1 MKTAVHSSKAKNGE
15 PIMKSSEKETER
27 PARFG
32 PYDAMLGIQR
42 AIGNQAF
49 AKLLASAANSSQTMP
64 SLPRQRNSA
73 KQTSGVILQRKCACG
88 GTPGPA
94 GECEE
99 CRRKRLQ
106 RKLSIGLSND
116 PLESE
121 ADRLAEQALAGHR
134 RSNVTPARN
143 HVQRASGPLD
153 EIDASEAGVEQILS
167 SSGSELEPPVK
178 NDMERR
184 FGHDFSRVRVH
195 ADGKASES
203 ARKLSALAYTAGHHI
218 VFAAGRYDPRH
229 SEGKRLLSHE
239 LVHVMQQQGSNRG
252 IVQRDIN
259 PACAP
264 ILARNKGDQVCK
276 EPPSATKVG
285 NAAHRRI
292 QAGFVRPPDNLVEL
306 PIPGAGNVCS
316 ESRFEP
322 EFSRG
327 KADLVRV
334 VSREKAVQ
342 VELGEIKPLNNSGL
356 SLGPSQLACYQRHL
370 TDVGTLCKS
379 MTPEGAEKAKKHPTD
394 KLAAEMCLR
403 LGAVGKSVKATKEG
417 VFVPAQRF
425 ELFGRQM
432 VALTCFPGVV
442 GYSCLDPEQESRPD
456 PKDAAGLAIA
466 GPGGAAAAGFVV
478 GFLAGAKRT
487 IPEET
492 WTKLYETLS
501 QPLNQGKFQAGLLVG
516 RPLGMVASLE
526 DLLKGLAELL
536 KLGLEFSAVGVVGT
550 ELYARFK
557 GEESPTLR
565 RARMAKDLA
574 QGLPQFVEEVK
585 KNPGLFFDTGE
596 DIGNLCGEEAGRRF
610 LKEFV
615 SADPF
620 VMGMIVGKVQGYL
633 AVEIA
638 MLLVGAEEITA
649 VGKGISAAARTAK
662 ASRFGAKILEVLD
675 KIPAL
680 KRLLDALRGAKR
692 VRVAAELTEATA
704 ASDALKA
711 RDAAKAADRARA
723 LEALEHPIEEEQAA
737 KKVMRR

>member
-1 MKTAVHSSKAKNGE
+1 
-15 PIMKSSEKETER
+15 
-27 PARFG
+27 
-32 PYDAMLGIQR
+32 MLGIHR
-42 AIGNQAF
+42 AIGNHAF
-49 AKLLASAANSSQTMP
+49 AKLLASAANSSQFIAGPTRQLNIVRQMP
-64 SLPRQRNSA
+64 
-73 KQTSGVILQRKCACG
+73 GVILQRKCACG
-88 GTPGPA
+88 GSPGPT
-94 GECEE
+94 GECEQ

-106 RKLSIGLSND
+106 RKLSIGSAND

-121 ADRLAEQALAGHR
+121 ADRLAEQALAGQP
-134 RSNVTPARN
+134 RSAATPARN

-153 EIDASEAGVEQILS
+153 GADASQAGVEQVLA
-167 SSGSELEPPVK
+167 SSGAELEPPVK
-178 NDMERR
+178 YEMEHR
-184 FGHDFSRVRVH
+184 FGHDFSKVRVH
-195 ADGKASES
+195 TDNKASES
-203 ARKLSALAYTAGHHI
+203 ARKLDALAYTVGHHV

-229 SEGKRLLSHE
+229 SDGKRLLSRE
-239 LVHVMQQQGSNRG
+239 LVHVMQQRGDDRG
-252 IVQRDIN
+252 IIRRDIN
-259 PACAP
+259 PACAA
-264 ILARNKGDQVCK
+264 LVAQNKGDQVCK

-285 NAAHRRI
+285 NEAHRRI

-334 VSREKAVQ
+334 VSREKTVQ
-342 VELGEIKPLNNSGL
+342 VELGEIEPLNNSGL
-356 SLGPSQLACYQRHL
+356 SLGPSQLACYQHHL
-370 TDVGTLCKS
+370 TDVGQLCKS
-379 MTPEGAEKAKKHPTD
+379 MTPEGAQKAKKHPTD
-394 KLAAEMCLR
+394 KFAAEMCLR
-403 LGAVGKSVKATKEG
+403 LNAVGKSVRATKQG
-417 VFVPAQRF
+417 VHVPLQRF
-425 ELFGRQM
+425 EMFGRPM

-442 GYSCLDPEQESRPD
+442 GYSCVNSEEESRPD

-492 WTKLYETLS
+492 WTKLYESLS

-536 KLGLEFSAVGVVGT
+536 KLGLELSPVGVVGT

-574 QGLPQFVEEVK
+574 QGIPQFVEEVK
-585 KNPGLFFDTGE
+585 KNPGLFYDAGE
-596 DIGNLCGEEAGRRF
+596 NIGNLCGEEAGRRF

-615 SADPF
+615 PADPF
-620 VMGMIVGKVQGYL
+620 VMGVIVGKVQGYL
-633 AVEIA
+633 ATEIA
-638 MLLVGAEEITA
+638 MLLVGVEEITA
-649 VGKGISAAARTAK
+649 VGKGISAAARAAK
-662 ASRFGAKILEVLD
+662 ASRFGAKILEVLE

-680 KRLLDALRGAKR
+680 KRLLEALRGAKR
-692 VRVAAELTEATA
+692 VRVAAELTEASK

-711 RDAAKAADRARA
+711 REAAKEADRARA
-723 LEALEHPIEEEQAA
+723 LEALEHAAEEEQAT